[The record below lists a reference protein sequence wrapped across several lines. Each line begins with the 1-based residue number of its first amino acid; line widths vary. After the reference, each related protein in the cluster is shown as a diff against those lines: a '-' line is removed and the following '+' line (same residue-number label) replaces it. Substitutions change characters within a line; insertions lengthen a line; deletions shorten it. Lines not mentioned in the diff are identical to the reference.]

1 MTMKKLKGKGEF
13 DYDYRYDILFFKTK
27 NREYDRSIKL
37 DNIVLDVDKE
47 GFIVGIQIFDASE
60 FLNIPKIHLRK
71 FPTWEFRATLYENKL
86 EVRLSFQ
93 IEIRNKIIEK
103 NPIIIE
109 SVEGLPNSE
118 MICMPA
124 H

>member
-1 MTMKKLKGKGEF
+1 MGVKKLKGDGEF
-13 DYDYRYDILFFKTK
+13 DYDYKYDILFFKTK

-37 DNIVLDVDKE
+37 DNIVLDIDKE
-47 GFIVGIQIFDASE
+47 GFIVGIQIFDASV

-71 FPTWEFRATLYENKL
+71 FPKWEFRATLHENKL
-86 EVRLSFQ
+86 EVRLLFQ

-109 SVEGLPNSE
+109 NVAGLPNSE
-118 MICMPA
+118 LICVPV

>member
-13 DYDYRYDILFFKTK
+13 DYDYKYDILFFKTK
-27 NREYDRSIKL
+27 NREYDKSIKVDSLIL
-37 DNIVLDVDKE
+37 DIDKE

-60 FLNIPKIHLRK
+60 FLKVSKLHLRK
-71 FPTWEFRATLYENKL
+71 FPKWEFRATLHENRL
-86 EVRLSFQ
+86 EVRLLFQ

-109 SVEGLPNSE
+109 NVEGLPNSE
-118 MICMPA
+118 MICVPA
-124 H
+124 N